1 MLDQRNLLPTL
12 DHIVILVSQHTLQSL
27 PDRLQ
32 GILIIVPGGTHADGF
47 TSNKLVLFQ
56 DGVYIDFIA
65 FFDYIDPERRS
76 KHRWGNLKEDTIID
90 WAFTSPPGV
99 DFDSIRQQ
107 VLNVDTGFAYEEPAA
122 WGRKRADGVM
132 LEWTL
137 SAAKS
142 ASDNTITAGWLPF
155 WVFDKT
161 PRELRV
167 PYAVEPA
174 MTEHLSGVRGISS
187 LSLLVPEQVLPKLTK
202 TYAAIYG
209 ESAAASGGS
218 EWGYETPSGSTEG
231 RRTVSLLKSA
241 QTSEVTIR
249 IAFKGRSSGRVELL
263 PGLVVEVEM
272 E

>member
-1 MLDQRNLLPTL
+1 MLDQLPTL
-12 DHIVILVSQHTLQSL
+12 DHIVILVSHDTLQSL

-32 GILIIVPGGTHADGF
+32 STLIVVPGGNHADGL

-56 DGVYIDFIA
+56 DGVYIEFIA
-65 FFDYIDPERRS
+65 FFDDINPERRS

-99 DFDSIRQQ
+99 DFNSIRQQ
-107 VLNVDTGFAYEEPAA
+107 VMNADTGFSYEEPAA

-142 ASDNTITAGWLPF
+142 ASDHAITPGWLPF

-174 MTEHLSGVRGISS
+174 MTEHPSGVRGVSS
-187 LSLLVPEQVLPKLTK
+187 LSLLVPEQVLTNLTK
-202 TYAAIYG
+202 AYAAIYG
-209 ESAAASGGS
+209 ANAAALGGS
-218 EWGYETPSGSTEG
+218 EWGYEVPSGSMDG
-231 RRTVSLLKSA
+231 RRTVSLLKST
-241 QTSEVTIR
+241 QISGVTIG

-263 PGLVVEVEM
+263 PGLVVKVEM